1 MRKNFEVIK
10 GDTLAFGVEIAFDDT
25 PPKDLDSAVFSVKR
39 NPDDGNLFSKSLSY
53 GVQKYKQV
61 DNKLYYRVRVD
72 PADTENFEAGFYYYD
87 FEIRVDDDVFTILK
101 GLLIVEDDITRY

>member
-25 PPKDLDSAVFSVKR
+25 PPTDLNSANFSVKR
-39 NPDDGNLFSKSLSY
+39 NPDDGYLFSKFLNA
-53 GVQKYKQV
+53 GIQKYKQV

-72 PADTENFEAGFYYYD
+72 PRDTENLEAGFYYYD
-87 FEIRVDDDVFTILK
+87 LEIRANGDVFTILN
-101 GLLIVEDDITRY
+101 GLFIIDE

>member
-25 PPKDLDSAVFSVKR
+25 PPKDLNSANFSVKR
-39 NPDDGNLFSKSLSY
+39 NPDDGYLFSKFLNA
-53 GVQKYKQV
+53 GIQKYKQV

-72 PADTENFEAGFYYYD
+72 PRDTENLEAGFYYYD
-87 FEIRVDDDVFTILK
+87 LEIRANGDVFTILN
-101 GLLIVEDDITRY
+101 GLFIIDE